1 MGEYKERCA
10 LLAMRKMS
18 GRESAMYSKQEFHK
32 RREGLS
38 AHKKELLAQRLQRR
52 SSQEDDRQA
61 IPKRAGEN
69 ILPLSFA
76 QRRLWFLQQLEP
88 ENPVYNETLALRLT
102 GRLNREILQLVLH
115 EIARRHEI
123 LRTTFTMVDGDV
135 QQVIHSPDNCN
146 ITLSQVECSDM
157 PVAQRESVV
166 LNWMQQQTQQTF
178 TMTDNVL
185 WKATLL
191 HLSSEEHILFI
202 VLHHIIC
209 DSWSLGLFMHD
220 LAAIYPALSQ
230 GRLDPLPE
238 PIIQYGDYLLW
249 QRQHFAGNT
258 LETLLSY
265 WKKHLA
271 DSPALLELPIDHPRQ
286 PRAGYQAQRL
296 PFQFSAAQTHDIHIA
311 IKQEGITLFMLLLT
325 ALAITLARYSRQ
337 DEVVIGTPVAGRTTP
352 ELEAVFGL
360 FVNMLALRIN
370 LTGNPTLHAIMQQVR
385 AVALAAYVHQD
396 MPFEKLVEEMHVQR
410 LQGQSPFFQV
420 VLDLQHSSLQQAAEA
435 IKEVDGIHIAPI
447 PIWNDRAK
455 FDLTFVLNEHEQ
467 GLDGQL
473 IYNSDL
479 WDASSM
485 QQLLAHWQRIIQ
497 ALLTGPEQRLSQVSM
512 LSEIE
517 RVELLMR
524 WNKPL
529 HPLYAQTIPLLFE
542 TQVARTPESIALVSQ
557 DAALTYLELNR
568 RANQLARYLRQQGV
582 SPGTPV
588 GTHLERSPALVTAL
602 LAILKV
608 GGIYVPLDPADPPER
623 LSFLLQDCAIA
634 ILLTQKELYPQLPND
649 SAMALVIDAEAFTRE
664 LALQCDENL
673 TWQPDQQL
681 LAYIIYTSGTT
692 GKPKGVYVTQRAAA
706 NHLLTMQKTFG
717 TCQGERVLLF
727 ATSAFDVSLEQTLTP
742 LISGA
747 TLVLKDTDLW
757 HSHDLTRQIAAMALT
772 VVNLPTAYWHQWV
785 GDMIALD
792 AYDEPLTTL
801 KLVIAGGD
809 KVVPEMMRLW
819 FQMPASAR
827 VRLLNAYGPTEA
839 TITTS
844 VFAVTAQPPDESS
857 LTSIPIGSP
866 LPNRTYYVLDNYDEP
881 VPPGVIG
888 ELYIGGPLLA
898 CGYLHRP
905 ALTAEHFVPDPFG
918 GEPGARL
925 YRTGD
930 LVRAHHNGNLEVL
943 GRADLQVKIRGFRI
957 ELGEIEAALTE
968 HPRVREAVV
977 VARAG
982 QQEKYLMAYV
992 VPTCKSTLDVV
1003 KLYQY
1008 LVGRLP
1014 YYMIPAHIVP
1024 LDALPLTPNGKLD
1037 RQTLTHLAHDDFS
1050 MVQTT
1055 YIAPQ
1060 TPMEVALAA
1069 IWCDLLSVPQIGR
1082 HDNFFT
1088 SGGHSLLA
1096 IRLVSRIL
1104 QMLHINCPLSAVFE
1118 CPTLATLAEYLLQC
1132 REEEGQEM
1140 LASIL
1145 ENDHNR
1151 STEQE
1156 ISLPL
1161 SFHQQRLW
1169 FLDQLQ
1175 PGSEQYNLS
1184 VAVRLGGPLD
1194 IAALERSL
1202 NALIERHESL
1212 RTTFIAQEEPR
1223 QVVLPTLTITLK
1235 QQDLQQ
1241 YQDAREI
1248 QAQQLLQAEARRPF
1262 KLAEAPLLRV
1272 LLLQMQAR
1280 EYILLLTMHHIIC
1293 DGWSIGI
1300 LFEELLTLYTA
1311 FSRGESSPLTPLNV
1325 QYRHYARWQRLWL
1338 QGERF
1343 EQQLAYWQR
1352 QLQNAPPLLALPTDY
1367 PRTASTELAGSQQSI
1382 VLAREL
1388 VDQLQALSQSEHVTL
1403 FVTLLAAIKLL
1414 LYRMSGQDD
1423 IVVGVPYLGRP
1434 RIEFEQTVGLFA
1446 NMLPLRTDLSGSPT
1460 FKQLLARVHNVSLA
1474 ALTHADVP
1482 FEQIVQGLHSDQLSA
1497 PTMKRGATGREN
1509 GVVDRNFKTLHREPA
1524 PGYHPLFQVE
1534 VAFQNDLLDVR
1545 NLSRQSHSL
1554 LDLTIHGIEVNVSKV
1569 KLDLAFS
1576 IAESEQGLALTVEYR
1591 TDLFTEAT
1599 ITRMLGY
1606 LRTLLSEIIL
1616 HPEQA
1621 VTRLPLLSNAE
1632 RDQLLSAAQ
1641 HDAAP
1646 LPEENFYQLFS
1657 KQAER
1662 TPEALVVIYAEQ
1674 QITYRELEQA
1684 SRQLAS
1690 SLRAYNIGPEA
1701 IVALLAERS
1710 ANFLIAILALF
1721 RLGAAYLPLDPRA
1734 PSQRQ
1739 QQLIA
1744 QSRAA
1749 LLLVDHK
1756 HAASLAT
1763 ETVARQILPPVIA
1776 IEALLAQS
1784 QQQPEAHLLVRI
1796 SYSQNHL
1803 AYVIY
1808 TSGSTG
1814 VPKGAM
1820 IEQRGMLNHLYA
1832 KIADL
1837 SLTERDIVAQTASQ
1851 CFDISVWQLLAP
1863 LLVGG
1868 CVHIIADETAHD
1880 PTRLLQHIQQNEI
1893 TVLETVPSLLR
1904 AMLDELVQGRQQQ
1917 SYLSSLRWLLLTGEA
1932 LRADLGLQW
1941 RLLYPHM
1948 QVMNAYGPT
1957 ECSDDVTH
1965 YVLPALLQ
1973 QGLTTVPIGR
1983 AIANMQVYV
1992 LDHEM
1997 QPVPPGVIGEVYCGG
2012 VGVGRGYLYD
2022 PRRTAECY
2030 LPHPFVGTSHDEA
2043 GSYSASSGDVSPSPA
2058 SCQPGARL
2066 YKTGDLA
2073 RILPDGSLEY
2083 CGRVDQQVKI
2093 RGFRIEPG
2101 EVEKIL
2107 RQQQVVREAVVT
2119 SKLSQNN
2126 DASLVAYIVPQPQQQ
2141 LEIDKL
2147 IHILKEQLP
2156 AYMLPS
2162 HFVQLPGLPLNANG
2176 KIDYAALPEPER
2188 GQQRENDV
2196 FIAPRSATEQVI
2208 ARIWAGALELDPAQL
2223 GIHESFFSLGGHS
2236 LLATRVMARLRSI
2249 FSADLSLRSFFEHPT
2264 IAEFAQFLLTHETKP
2279 GHTEKIARTFQ
2290 RIEGMTENEFHQLL
2304 QSKRN
2309 AFPSD

>member
-1 MGEYKERCA
+1 
-10 LLAMRKMS
+10 
-18 GRESAMYSKQEFHK
+18 MYSKQELHK

-38 AHKKELLAQRLQRR
+38 AHKKDLLAQRLQRR
-52 SSQEDDRQA
+52 SSQEDDWQA
-61 IPKRAGEN
+61 IPRRAEEN
-69 ILPLSFA
+69 ILPPSFA
-76 QRRLWFLQQLEP
+76 QRCLWFLQQLEP

-135 QQVIHSPDNCN
+135 QQMVHPPDHRN
-146 ITLSQVECSDM
+146 ITLSQVEWSDM
-157 PVAQRESVV
+157 PVAQRESAAI
-166 LNWMQQQTQQTF
+166 NWMQQQTQQTF
-178 TMTDNVL
+178 MMTDNVL

-191 HLSSEEHILFI
+191 HLSSDEHILFI

-230 GRLDPLPE
+230 GRLDPLPV

-271 DSPALLELPIDHPRQ
+271 GSPALLELPTDHPRQ
-286 PRAGYQAQRL
+286 PRAGYQARRL

-311 IKQEGITLFMLLLT
+311 INQEGITLFMLLLT

-385 AVALAAYVHQD
+385 AGALAAYAHQD

-435 IKEVDGIHIAPI
+435 IKEVDGIRIVPI

-467 GLDGQL
+467 KLNGQL

-485 QQLLAHWQRIIQ
+485 QRLLAHWQRVIQ
-497 ALLTGPEQRLSQVSM
+497 ALVIKPEQRLSQVSM
-512 LSEIE
+512 LSAIE
-517 RVELLMR
+517 RAELLAR
-524 WNKPL
+524 WSKPL
-529 HPLYAQTIPLLFE
+529 HPLDTQSIPQLFE
-542 TQVARTPESIALVSQ
+542 LQVARTPESIALVSQ
-557 DAALTYLELNR
+557 DTAFTYLELNR
-568 RANQLARYLRQQGV
+568 HANRLAHCLHQQGV
-582 SPGTPV
+582 LPGTPV
-588 GTHLERSPALVTAL
+588 GAHLERSPALIIAL

-608 GGIYVPLDPADPPER
+608 GGIYVPLDPVYPPER
-623 LSFLLQDCAIA
+623 LSLLLQDCAIA
-634 ILLTQKELYPQLPND
+634 VLLTQKRLYPQLSND
-649 SAMALVIDAEAFTRE
+649 SATALVIDAEAFIQE
-664 LALQCDENL
+664 IALQRDENL
-673 TWQPDQQL
+673 ACWPDQQL
-681 LAYIIYTSGTT
+681 PAYTIYTSGTT
-692 GKPKGVYVTQRAAA
+692 GKPKGVYVTQQAAA

-717 TCQGERVLLF
+717 ISQGERVLLF

-747 TLVLKDTDLW
+747 TLVLKDPDLW
-757 HSHDLTRQIAAMALT
+757 HTHDLTRQIATMALT

-785 GDMIALD
+785 SDMRAD
-792 AYDEPLTTL
+792 THDELLTTL

-809 KVVPEMMRLW
+809 KVVPEMVRLW
-819 FQMPASAR
+819 FQMPMSAR
-827 VRLLNAYGPTEA
+827 IRLLNAYGPTEA

-844 VFAVTAQPPDESS
+844 VFAITAQMPDAPS
-857 LTSIPIGSP
+857 LTSMPIGSP
-866 LPNRTYYVLDNYDEP
+866 LPNRTYYVLDNYGEP
-881 VPPGVIG
+881 VPSGVIG

-968 HPRVREAVV
+968 HPQVREAAV

-982 QQEKYLMAYV
+982 QQEKYLVAYV
-992 VPTCKSTLDVV
+992 VPACKSILDVT

-1008 LVGRLP
+1008 LVGHLP
-1014 YYMIPAHIVP
+1014 RYMVPAHIVP
-1024 LDALPLTPNGKLD
+1024 LDALPLTSNGKLD
-1037 RQTLTHLAHDDFS
+1037 RQTLAHLVHDDFS
-1050 MVQTT
+1050 TTQTA

-1060 TPMEVALAA
+1060 TPMEAALAA
-1069 IWCDLLSVPQIGR
+1069 IWCDLLSVPQVGR
-1082 HDNFFT
+1082 YDNFFT

-1096 IRLVSRIL
+1096 IRLVSRIF
-1104 QMLHINCPLSAVFE
+1104 QVLHINCPLSAVFE

-1175 PGSEQYNLS
+1175 PGNEQYNLS
-1184 VAVRLGGPLD
+1184 VAVRLDGPLD

-1212 RTTFIAQEEPR
+1212 RTVFIAQEEPQ
-1223 QVVLPTLTITLK
+1223 QVVLPTLTMTLK
-1235 QQDLQQ
+1235 QQALQQ
-1241 YQDAREI
+1241 HQDTREI
-1248 QAQQLLQAEARRPF
+1248 QAQQLIQAEAHRPF
-1262 KLAEAPLLRV
+1262 KLAEGPLLRV
-1272 LLLQMQAR
+1272 LLLQMQTR

-1300 LFEELLTLYTA
+1300 LFKELLALYTA

-1343 EQQLAYWQR
+1343 AQQLAYWQQ

-1367 PRTASTELAGSQQSI
+1367 PRTANAALAGSQQSV
-1382 VLAREL
+1382 VLASEL

-1423 IVVGVPYLGRP
+1423 IVVGVPHLGRP
-1434 RIEFEQTVGLFA
+1434 RVEFEQVVGLFA

-1482 FEQIVQGLHSDQLSA
+1482 FEQIVQALHI
-1497 PTMKRGATGREN
+1497 
-1509 GVVDRNFKTLHREPA
+1509 EPA
-1524 PGYHPLFQVE
+1524 SSYHPLFQVE
-1534 VAFQNDLLDVR
+1534 VAFQNDLLDAH
-1545 NLSRQSHSL
+1545 NLSRQSHDQ
-1554 LDLTIHGIEVNVSKV
+1554 LDLSIRGVEVNVGKV
-1569 KLDLAFS
+1569 KLDLAFA
-1576 IAESEQGLALTVEYR
+1576 IAESERGLFLTVEYS

-1606 LRTLLSEIIL
+1606 LQSLLSEIVL
-1616 HPEQA
+1616 HPEQS
-1621 VTRLPLLSNAE
+1621 VTRLPLLSDAE
-1632 RDQLLSAAQ
+1632 RRQLLNAAQ
-1641 HDAAP
+1641 HDAAVS

-1662 TPEALVVIYAEQ
+1662 TPEALAIIDAGQ

-1684 SRQLAS
+1684 GRQLAN
-1690 SLRAYNIGPEA
+1690 SLSAYSIGPEV

-1710 ANFLIAILALF
+1710 ANFLITILALF

-1744 QSRAA
+1744 QSRAV
-1749 LLLVDHK
+1749 LLLVDHQ
-1756 HAASLAT
+1756 HAASLPT
-1763 ETVARQILPPVIA
+1763 ETVDRQILPPVMV
-1776 IEALLAQS
+1776 IEDLLAQS
-1784 QQQPEAHLLVRI
+1784 QQRSEECLSI
-1796 SYSQNHL
+1796 EFSYSRNQL

-1832 KIADL
+1832 KIAALNL
-1837 SLTERDIVAQTASQ
+1837 SRSDIVAQTASQ

-1868 CVHIIADETAHD
+1868 GVHIIAEETAHD
-1880 PTRLLQHIQQNEI
+1880 PTWLLQHMQQNEI
-1893 TVLETVPSLLR
+1893 TVFETVPSLLR
-1904 AMLDELVQGRQQQ
+1904 AILDEIVQGRQQQ
-1917 SYLSSLRWLLLTGEA
+1917 PSLSSLRWLLLTGEA
-1932 LRADLGLQW
+1932 LRADLCLQW
-1941 RLLYPHM
+1941 HLLYPHI

-1965 YVLPALLQ
+1965 YALPAPLQ

-1992 LDHEM
+1992 LDPEM

-2022 PRRTAECY
+2022 PCRTAASY
-2030 LPHPFVGTSHDEA
+2030 LPHPFVGTRFI
-2043 GSYSASSGDVSPSPA
+2043 ASSGDLSPSPA
-2058 SCQPGARL
+2058 SYQPGARL

-2073 RILPDGSLEY
+2073 RILPDGSFEY
-2083 CGRVDQQVKI
+2083 CGRVDQQLKI

-2101 EVEKIL
+2101 EIEKIL
-2107 RQQQVVREAVVT
+2107 RQQQAVCEAVVT
-2119 SKLSQNN
+2119 SKQSQNN
-2126 DASLVAYIVPQPQQQ
+2126 DASLVAYIVLQPQQE

-2147 IHILKEQLP
+2147 IYSLKEQLP
-2156 AYMLPS
+2156 AYMLPA
-2162 HFVQLPGLPLNANG
+2162 HFVQLPSLPFNANG

-2188 GQQRENDV
+2188 GQQRERNG
-2196 FIAPRSATEQVI
+2196 FIAPRSVTEQVI
-2208 ARIWAGALELDPAQL
+2208 ASIWAGALELDPTQL
-2223 GIHESFFSLGGHS
+2223 SIHESFFSLGGHS

-2249 FSADLSLRSFFEHPT
+2249 FPADLSLRSFFEHPT

-2279 GHTEKIARTFQ
+2279 GHTEKIARIFQ
-2290 RIEGMTENEFHQLL
+2290 RIDGMKENEFHQLL